1 MKRTITT
8 AALALSALAAAAQDY
23 GESSAVRIDE
33 AGRIHRTEVIPYDT
47 RRDAEARNRE
57 AGGYYLAFSP
67 RQMAAAG
74 DMAVSGA
81 TLDIPYAWTDGVIYL
96 HLENVGSA
104 YSLWINDRPVAEV
117 EDPATPA
124 EFAVSPYIRQG
135 ANDIR
140 LVLRPSATPQINP
153 ATPRREAFANSY
165 LYYQNKRSIRDFE
178 IALVPDSTRRF
189 GVLELA
195 IVAQNAFNYD
205 EKVTVGYDI
214 YSPQGKLL
222 DFNMREVSIPGRSVD
237 TVRFSPFIYGSYD
250 NEWKAGGKT
259 PPLYKV
265 MLFTRRDGVY
275 KEYMP
280 LRIGFGRTELE
291 EGRPMR
297 LGREL
302 QLVRASYNAAADPE
316 TTLAELKALKAQ
328 GKNTVCPDFPQ
339 PAWFYDLCDRTG
351 LYVIDR
357 AAIDA
362 PERRDDRRVGGTP
375 SNDPALADEYLE
387 RVRAMYYRSHN
398 FTCVVAY
405 DLGSPSGNGY
415 NMYKAYEWLRSV
427 EPSRPVI
434 YGDAD
439 GEWNTDL

>member
-8 AALALSALAAAAQDY
+8 AALALSALAAAAQDYY

-124 EFAVSPYIRQG
+124 EFAVSPYIRQE

-302 QLVRASYNAAADPE
+302 QARPRLLQRRGRSRDDPRRAES
-316 TTLAELKALKAQ
+316 AQ
-328 GKNTVCPDFPQ
+328 GAGQEHRLPRLPAAGVVLRALRPDGTLRDRPGRHRR
-339 PAWFYDLCDRTG
+339 PRAARRPPRGRYALERPRTG
-351 LYVIDR
+351 
-357 AAIDA
+357 
-362 PERRDDRRVGGTP
+362 RRVPRAGPGHVLPFAQLHLRGGLRP
-375 SNDPALADEYLE
+375 GQP
-387 RVRAMYYRSHN
+387 
-398 FTCVVAY
+398 
-405 DLGSPSGNGY
+405 LGQRIQY
-415 NMYKAYEWLRSV
+415 V
-427 EPSRPVI
+427 
-434 YGDAD
+434 
-439 GEWNTDL
+439 

>member
-1 MKRTITT
+1 
-8 AALALSALAAAAQDY
+8 
-23 GESSAVRIDE
+23 
-33 AGRIHRTEVIPYDT
+33 
-47 RRDAEARNRE
+47 
-57 AGGYYLAFSP
+57 
-67 RQMAAAG
+67 
-74 DMAVSGA
+74 
-81 TLDIPYAWTDGVIYL
+81 
-96 HLENVGSA
+96 
-104 YSLWINDRPVAEV
+104 
-117 EDPATPA
+117 
-124 EFAVSPYIRQG
+124 
-135 ANDIR
+135 
-140 LVLRPSATPQINP
+140 
-153 ATPRREAFANSY
+153 
-165 LYYQNKRSIRDFE
+165 
-178 IALVPDSTRRF
+178 
-189 GVLELA
+189 
-195 IVAQNAFNYD
+195 
-205 EKVTVGYDI
+205 
-214 YSPQGKLL
+214 
-222 DFNMREVSIPGRSVD
+222 MREVSIPGRSVD

-339 PAWFYDLCDRTG
+339 PAWFYELCDRTG

-387 RVRAMYYRSHN
+387 RVRAMYYRSRN

>member
-8 AALALSALAAAAQDY
+8 AALALSALAGGA
-23 GESSAVRIDE
+23 GLRESSAVRIDE

-178 IALVPDSTRRF
+178 IALAPDSTRRF

-259 PPLYKV
+259 PPFTKV

-316 TTLAELKALKAQ
+316 TTLTELKALKAQ

-339 PAWFYDLCDRTG
+339 PAWFYELCDRTG

-362 PERRDDRRVGGTP
+362 PRAARRPPRGRYALERPRTGRRVPRAGPGHVLPFAQLHLRGGLRP
-375 SNDPALADEYLE
+375 GQP
-387 RVRAMYYRSHN
+387 
-398 FTCVVAY
+398 
-405 DLGSPSGNGY
+405 LGQRIQY
-415 NMYKAYEWLRSV
+415 V
-427 EPSRPVI
+427 
-434 YGDAD
+434 
-439 GEWNTDL
+439 

>member
-96 HLENVGSA
+96 HRENVGSA

-153 ATPRREAFANSY
+153 ATSRREAFANSY

-297 LGREL
+297 LGR
-302 QLVRASYNAAADPE
+302 
-316 TTLAELKALKAQ
+316 
-328 GKNTVCPDFPQ
+328 
-339 PAWFYDLCDRTG
+339 
-351 LYVIDR
+351 
-357 AAIDA
+357 
-362 PERRDDRRVGGTP
+362 
-375 SNDPALADEYLE
+375 
-387 RVRAMYYRSHN
+387 
-398 FTCVVAY
+398 
-405 DLGSPSGNGY
+405 
-415 NMYKAYEWLRSV
+415 
-427 EPSRPVI
+427 
-434 YGDAD
+434 
-439 GEWNTDL
+439 

>member
-1 MKRTITT
+1 M
-8 AALALSALAAAAQDY
+8 
-23 GESSAVRIDE
+23 
-33 AGRIHRTEVIPYDT
+33 
-47 RRDAEARNRE
+47 
-57 AGGYYLAFSP
+57 
-67 RQMAAAG
+67 
-74 DMAVSGA
+74 
-81 TLDIPYAWTDGVIYL
+81 
-96 HLENVGSA
+96 
-104 YSLWINDRPVAEV
+104 
-117 EDPATPA
+117 
-124 EFAVSPYIRQG
+124 
-135 ANDIR
+135 
-140 LVLRPSATPQINP
+140 
-153 ATPRREAFANSY
+153 
-165 LYYQNKRSIRDFE
+165 
-178 IALVPDSTRRF
+178 PDSTRRF

-302 QLVRASYNAAADPE
+302 QLVRASYNAAVDPE

-375 SNDPALADEYLE
+375 WPTSTSSGSGPCTTVRATSPAWWPTTWAAPRATDTICIRPTNGSGRSNR
-387 RVRAMYYRSHN
+387 RVR
-398 FTCVVAY
+398 
-405 DLGSPSGNGY
+405 
-415 NMYKAYEWLRSV
+415 
-427 EPSRPVI
+427 
-434 YGDAD
+434 
-439 GEWNTDL
+439 